1 MLCYA
6 DRVPSCGLSGVA
18 MKGLFEEDVGSW
30 SDRVI
35 E

>member
-1 MLCYA
+1 MLIACH
-6 DRVPSCGLSGVA
+6 RVVCSGVA
-18 MKGLFEEDVGSW
+18 VKGLFEEDVGSW